1 MQLVRK
7 YLWIVRVF
15 PRHHLDLLLSATA
28 TFADNLGTSTD
39 DAQDM
44 STSKNKDST
53 KSSSLLSASEGV
65 VGIFTTVCEKKNAGK
80 SGGVGVG
87 HCNREQAVRILRRV
101 VFGSA

>member
-1 MQLVRK
+1 
-7 YLWIVRVF
+7 
-15 PRHHLDLLLSATA
+15 
-28 TFADNLGTSTD
+28 
-39 DAQDM
+39 M

-65 VGIFTTVCEKKNAGK
+65 VGIFTTVREKKNAGK

-101 VFGSA
+101 VFGSARAIECWDSFGHGSPFYMLSKCTKVIHVSIA